1 VVCEYPVL
9 SRICFVVKTTQPLSL
24 LFRFSGCCCRT
35 REGIKGK
42 SGCSCE
48 YIDWVHPV
56 AVHMYSTPSSG
67 RMDPHHL
74 PQHTTYISCGGY
86 STINAFMKQHPDELK
101 RYLSFLR
108 LTCQDVIFL
117 SALQSHFLSSSFALT
132 KSIRFSIH
140 LYIIAITKHCNYANC
155 IGTYLSNCVIKL
167 LPLVRLSLSNTRPS
181 LHLVTN

>member
-1 VVCEYPVL
+1 MVCEYPVL

-117 SALQSHFLSSSFALT
+117 SALQSHFLSSSHSPNPFA
-132 KSIRFSIH
+132 F
-140 LYIIAITKHCNYANC
+140 
-155 IGTYLSNCVIKL
+155 LSTSTS
-167 LPLVRLSLSNTRPS
+167 SLSPNTATMPTA
-181 LHLVTN
+181 LVLIFPIA